1 MSTRCTTVFV
11 ATATSVTEISKTTYT
26 PIADHQIDGDR
37 NYWPNKQK
45 TPAKRP
51 GFPVTDDSSLG

>member
-1 MSTRCTTVFV
+1 M
-11 ATATSVTEISKTTYT
+11 ATSTVTVISKTTYT
-26 PIADHQIDGDR
+26 PIAGHQINLDR

-51 GFPVTDDSSLG
+51 GFPVTDDSTHV